1 MKKIAYIYE
10 TENRWSYAAKTVAN
24 GFKNAFIDR
33 GDSFRFFDI
42 KKLENSFWPAE
53 KIKLRSFHPDILFT
67 SVDNVI
73 YLPLDN
79 LKPSSLVLWGSF
91 YSPCNYE
98 AQIHTISEQ
107 TKQTLNKYS
116 SKHNILIWSQHD
128 EQINE
133 QFFGG
138 YQKELGLKMIQLL
151 HCADQTKH
159 AVPLLTPEFDF
170 LWIGNTSHRL
180 STYKSFIE
188 PLKKEFSNYLE
199 YTQHNMINPE
209 TAERKNLYARS
220 FITPNVHTAAQIEHN
235 ILLNERVFT
244 ATMLGGF
251 QICDNSMARRYFDEN
266 ELVIA
271 TNSSDFIEKT
281 HHYISHPEE
290 RIEMIK
296 KMQENILSNHTYFN
310 RIDSILEA
318 LKL

>member
-10 TENRWSYAAKTVAN
+10 TENSWSYAAKTIAN

-42 KKLENSFWPAE
+42 NKLENSFWPAE
-53 KIKLRSFHPDILFT
+53 KIKLRSFSPDILFT
-67 SVDNVI
+67 SVDNI
-73 YLPLDN
+73 AHLPLDK
-79 LKPSSLVLWGSF
+79 LKPTSLVLWGSF

-98 AQIHTISEQ
+98 EQIHTIKEQ
-107 TKQTLNKYS
+107 TKKILNRYS
-116 SKHNILIWSQHD
+116 SRHNILIWSQHD

-138 YQKELGLKMIQLL
+138 YQNDLGIKLIQLL
-151 HCADQTKH
+151 HCADKTKLTE
-159 AVPLLTPEFDF
+159 PLLTPEFDF

-188 PLKKEFSNYLE
+188 PLKKEFRNYLE

-209 TAERKNLYARS
+209 TVERKKLYARS
-220 FITPNVHTAAQIEHN
+220 YIVPNVHTSAQIEHN

-251 QICDNSMARRYFDEN
+251 QICDNNMARKYFNED

-271 TNSSDFIEKT
+271 TNSNDFQEKIR
-281 HHYISHPEE
+281 HYISHPEE
-290 RIEMIK
+290 RLIMIK
-296 KMQENILSNHTYFN
+296 KMQDKLLKSHTYFN
-310 RIDSILEA
+310 RIDTIMEA
-318 LKL
+318 LKH